1 MKKLITYTPYV
12 KSYEVSTIKN
22 YPKTNIK
29 KNRKTFYAD
38 IKEKIDYMQT
48 NLLNTQLLFRTKYR
62 TLHLNK
68 M

>member
-1 MKKLITYTPYV
+1 MKYLPFK
-12 KSYEVSTIKN
+12 TIQKR
-22 YPKTNIK
+22 TL
-29 KNRKTFYAD
+29 RKIGNLFYAD

-48 NLLNTQLLFRTKYR
+48 NLLNTQLLFSTKYR

>member
-1 MKKLITYTPYV
+1 MTAFHQAKGENPLAKRYQEIVDY
-12 KSYEVSTIKN
+12 
-22 YPKTNIK
+22 
-29 KNRKTFYAD
+29 

-48 NLLNTQLLFRTKYR
+48 NLLNTQLLFSTKYR

>member
-12 KSYEVSTIKN
+12 KSYEVST
-22 YPKTNIK
+22 PKTNIK
-29 KNRKTFYAD
+29 KNRKPFYAD

-48 NLLNTQLLFRTKYR
+48 NLLNTQLLFSTKYR

>member
-12 KSYEVSTIKN
+12 KSYEVSTIKTIQ
-22 YPKTNIK
+22 KRTLR
-29 KNRKTFYAD
+29 KNRKPFYAD

-48 NLLNTQLLFRTKYR
+48 NLLNTQLLFSTKYR

>member
-1 MKKLITYTPYV
+1 MKYLPFK
-12 KSYEVSTIKN
+12 TIQKR
-22 YPKTNIK
+22 NIK
-29 KNRKTFYAD
+29 KNRKPFYAD

-48 NLLNTQLLFRTKYR
+48 NLLNTQLLFSTKYR

>member
-12 KSYEVSTIKN
+12 KSYEVSTIKTN
-22 YPKTNIK
+22 PKTNIK
-29 KNRKTFYAD
+29 KNRKPFYAD

-48 NLLNTQLLFRTKYR
+48 NLLNTQLLFSTKYR